1 MVKRS
6 SDKKRKLDYR
16 DIKRTRLAL
25 RFLGE
30 ESLGTAQLKSE
41 GFYRDL
47 KQASLHR
54 TFTRDR
60 DALGKEGIRFASWKE
75 GQSTYF
81 RIDQSSLAGR
91 FSSELDEFSRVV
103 ATLARGL
110 LTEPGTSSPRAL
122 GSAIVRSSLST
133 GAGTGIRAATDPTCD
148 QKTLACFEEGL
159 STGRAVTVV
168 YQAKADA
175 EPEERV
181 FKTYGIF
188 TLAGYTFVV
197 GDRFKEGD
205 GYAIRTYN
213 LDRVK
218 RAFIKSDAESYAVPS
233 TFSLD
238 DHRYLPYEIGE
249 DEATQT
255 ARFYIPRSRVE
266 SAPNVTRNLEKGTAE
281 KMRGGSVIW
290 SCTIR
295 NTQAAAEW
303 AIENGLIP
311 TEPASLV
318 SAWKSIIEGARQK

>member
-197 GDRFKEGD
+197 GDR
-205 GYAIRTYN
+205 
-213 LDRVK
+213 VK